1 MREIYE
7 ISMFCSTAIF
17 MVTDINECLDNNAG
31 CQHVCTNTPGS
42 YACSC
47 NDGFQMDEDK
57 HNCIGM
63 LQLM

>member
-1 MREIYE
+1 
-7 ISMFCSTAIF
+7 

-47 NDGFQMDEDK
+47 NDGFQLDEDK
-57 HNCIGM
+57 HTCSGM
-63 LQLM
+63 YAT